1 MTLKDKYLNL
11 ALNFDYFP
19 SKTDREMLRKD
30 TESQII
36 ERIKRFEYQ
45 SRNFDG
51 LALKND
57 LCRNS

>member
-57 LCRNS
+57 